1 MQYKHRS
8 IMRQFAT
15 KFLCSIVTHSEVK
28 QTKMSAF
35 GAEIFLLH
43 GHARR
48 WGGSVLKSLKLPQ
61 DSANISPYVLLNCD
75 VGEDSESPLNC
86 KEIQPVNL

>member
-1 MQYKHRS
+1 
-8 IMRQFAT
+8 MRQFAT

-43 GHARR
+43 GHERR